1 MRKVNYTVER
11 KDGTM
16 FNTTSYK
23 VATEYG
29 NRIRKT
35 FLTPL
40 NEKELKAPDELAKL
54 EKELESCKR
63 ITVLRKEKI
72 KKRA

>member
-16 FNTTSYK
+16 FNTTSYE
-23 VATEYG
+23 VATQGG

-35 FLTPL
+35 FLTPIEDRTEEQI
-40 NEKELKAPDELAKL
+40 EKQR
-54 EKELESCKR
+54 KR
-63 ITVLRKEKI
+63 AQKIKEKFL
-72 KKRA
+72 K